1 MATGMIQDNMGRPKG
16 DDLSAETVG
25 NNIKMP
31 PELQEAYD
39 RVVIAGMKVMFSEE
53 SHKMLLQFMESEGTP
68 PEKLGKGIAGLML
81 ILFKESNETIPPQV
95 IIPAAVQLLMR
106 AADFAKKSG
115 MEDINNED
123 IAGGIELMIAIILE
137 KFGVDPTQLKQ
148 ILDQYDETNVNA
160 AQQQMGVPNA

>member
-1 MATGMIQDNMGRPKG
+1 MATGMIQDNMGRPQG
-16 DDLSAETVG
+16 NDLSAEAVS

-39 RVVIAGMKVMFSEE
+39 RVVIAGMKVMFSDE
-53 SHKMLLQFMESEGTP
+53 SHKMMLQFMDEEGP
-68 PEKLGKGIAGLML
+68 ADEKLGKGIAGLML

-106 AADFAKKSG
+106 AAEFAKQSG
-115 MEDINNED
+115 MGEISNKD

-137 KFGVDPTQLKQ
+137 KFGVDPSQFKQ
-148 ILDQYDETNVNA
+148 MLDQYDETAVNA

>member
-1 MATGMIQDNMGRPKG
+1 MATGMIQDNMGRPQG
-16 DDLSAETVG
+16 NDLSAEAVS

-39 RVVIAGMKVMFSEE
+39 RVVIAGMKIMFSEE
-53 SHKMLLQFMESEGTP
+53 SHKMMLQFMDEEGP
-68 PEKLGKGIAGLML
+68 ADEKLGKGIAGLML

-106 AADFAKKSG
+106 AAEFAKQSG
-115 MEDINNED
+115 MGEISNKD

-137 KFGVDPTQLKQ
+137 KFGVDPSQFKQ
-148 ILDQYDETNVNA
+148 MLDQYDETAVNA

>member
-1 MATGMIQDNMGRPKG
+1 MATGMIQDNMGRPQG
-16 DDLSAETVG
+16 NDLSAEAVT

-39 RVVIAGMKVMFSEE
+39 RVVIAGMKVMFSDE
-53 SHKMLLQFMESEGTP
+53 SHKMMLQFMDEEGP
-68 PEKLGKGIAGLML
+68 ADEKLGKGIAGLML

-95 IIPAAVQLLMR
+95 IIPAAVQLLMK
-106 AADFAKKSG
+106 AAEFAKQSG
-115 MEDINNED
+115 MGEISNED

-137 KFGVDPTQLKQ
+137 KFGVDPTQFKQ
-148 ILDQYDETNVNA
+148 LLDQYDETAVNA

>member
-1 MATGMIQDNMGRPKG
+1 MATGMIQDNMGRPQG
-16 DDLSAETVG
+16 DDLSAEAVS

-39 RVVIAGMKVMFSEE
+39 RVVIAGMKVMFSDE
-53 SHKMLLQFMESEGTP
+53 SHKMMLQFMDEEGP
-68 PEKLGKGIAGLML
+68 ADEKLGKGIAGLML

-115 MEDINNED
+115 MDDITNED
-123 IAGGIELMIAIILE
+123 VAGGIELMIAIILE
-137 KFGVDPTQLKQ
+137 KFGVDPSQFKQ
-148 ILDQYDETNVNA
+148 MLDQYDETAVNA

>member
-1 MATGMIQDNMGRPKG
+1 MATGMIQDNMGRPQG
-16 DDLSAETVG
+16 DDLSAEAVS

-39 RVVIAGMKVMFSEE
+39 RVVIAGMKVMFSDE
-53 SHKMLLQFMESEGTP
+53 SHKMMLQFMDEEGP
-68 PEKLGKGIAGLML
+68 ADEKLGKGIAGLML

-115 MEDINNED
+115 MGEISNKD

-137 KFGVDPTQLKQ
+137 KFGVDPSQFKQ
-148 ILDQYDETNVNA
+148 MLDQYDETAVNA

>member
-1 MATGMIQDNMGRPKG
+1 MATGMIQDNMGRPQG
-16 DDLSAETVG
+16 NDLSAEAVS

-39 RVVIAGMKVMFSEE
+39 RVVIAGMKVMFSDE
-53 SHKMLLQFMESEGTP
+53 SHKMMLQFMDEEGP
-68 PEKLGKGIAGLML
+68 ARLML

-115 MEDINNED
+115 MGEISNKD

-137 KFGVDPTQLKQ
+137 KFGVDPSQFKQ
-148 ILDQYDETNVNA
+148 MLDQYDETAVNA

>member
-1 MATGMIQDNMGRPKG
+1 MATGMIQDNMGRPQG
-16 DDLSAETVG
+16 DDLSAEAVS

-39 RVVIAGMKVMFSEE
+39 RVVIAGMKVMFSDE
-53 SHKMLLQFMESEGTP
+53 SHKMMLQFMDEEGP
-68 PEKLGKGIAGLML
+68 ADEKLGKGIAGLML

-115 MEDINNED
+115 MEDITNED
-123 IAGGIELMIAIILE
+123 VAGGIELMIAIILE
-137 KFGVDPTQLKQ
+137 KFGVDPSQFKQ
-148 ILDQYDETNVNA
+148 MLDQYDETAVNA

>member
-1 MATGMIQDNMGRPKG
+1 MATGMIQENMGRPQG
-16 DDLSAETVG
+16 NDLSAEAVT

-39 RVVIAGMKVMFSEE
+39 RVVIAGMKVMFSDE
-53 SHKMLLQFMESEGTP
+53 SHKMMLQFMDEEGP
-68 PEKLGKGIAGLML
+68 ADEKLGKGIAGLML

-95 IIPAAVQLLMR
+95 IIPAAVQLLMK
-106 AADFAKKSG
+106 AAEFAKQSG
-115 MEDINNED
+115 MGEISNED

-137 KFGVDPTQLKQ
+137 KFGVDPTQFKQ
-148 ILDQYDETNVNA
+148 LLDQYDETAVNA

>member
-1 MATGMIQDNMGRPKG
+1 MATGMIQDNMGRPQG
-16 DDLSAETVG
+16 DDLSAEAVS

-39 RVVIAGMKVMFSEE
+39 RVVIAGMKVMFSDE
-53 SHKMLLQFMESEGTP
+53 SHKMMLQFMDEEGP
-68 PEKLGKGIAGLML
+68 ADEKLGKGIAGLML

-106 AADFAKKSG
+106 AAEFAKQSG
-115 MEDINNED
+115 MGEISNKD

-137 KFGVDPTQLKQ
+137 KFGVDPSQFKQ
-148 ILDQYDETNVNA
+148 MLDQYDETAVNA

>member
-1 MATGMIQDNMGRPKG
+1 MATGMIQDNMGRPQG
-16 DDLSAETVG
+16 DDLSAEAVS

-39 RVVIAGMKVMFSEE
+39 RVVIAGMKVMFSDE
-53 SHKMLLQFMESEGTP
+53 SHKMMLQFMDEEGP
-68 PEKLGKGIAGLML
+68 APEKLGKGIAGLML

-106 AADFAKKSG
+106 AAEFAKQSG
-115 MEDINNED
+115 MGEISNKD

-137 KFGVDPTQLKQ
+137 KFGVDPSQFKQ
-148 ILDQYDETNVNA
+148 MLDQYDETAVNA